1 MAWQLG
7 IEKLEIITPNGS
19 KTITVQPPKSRRK

>member
-7 IEKLEIITPNGS
+7 IEELEIITPSEN
-19 KTITVQPPKSRRK
+19 KTTTVKPPNRRRQ

>member
-7 IEKLEIITPNGS
+7 IEELEIISPSGS
-19 KTITVQPPKSRRK
+19 KIIKVTPPRKRKQ